1 MDIYTLDDFHGN
13 EEIVIVF
20 LEDFYRSLENL
31 AEMVNFNYLLIIT
44 SLTAF
49 IMFECC
55 YRSQK
60 NYLLVNKD
68 EPELYDKVVI

>member
-1 MDIYTLDDFHGN
+1 MDIYTLDDFQGN
-13 EEIVIVF
+13 EEIIIEF
-20 LEDFYRSLENL
+20 FGDFYKSLENL
-31 AEMVNFNYLLIIT
+31 PGLINFNYLLIIT

-60 NYLLVNKD
+60 KYLLVRKYGD
-68 EPELYDKVVI
+68 DLYDKVIV